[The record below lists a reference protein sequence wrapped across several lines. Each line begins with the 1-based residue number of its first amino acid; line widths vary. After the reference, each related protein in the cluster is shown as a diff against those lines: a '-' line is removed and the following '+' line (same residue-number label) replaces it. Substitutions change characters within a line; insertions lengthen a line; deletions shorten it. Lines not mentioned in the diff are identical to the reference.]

1 MNRVTLGP
9 GVTYRLSAQRKH
21 PPVAMAVRG
30 CVTLLFILLSG
41 IVHAEDLVTSSLP
54 ATQEFST
61 NKVLSG
67 TSSPTTFKH
76 SSTASSTAVTT
87 APTTSHTTTKSTTEP
102 TTTTHQ
108 TTTKSTTEPTT
119 TTHQTTTKSTTEPT
133 TTTHQTTTKST
144 TESPT
149 TTHQTTTKSTTEPT
163 TTTPQTTTKSTTE
176 PTTTTPQTTT
186 KSTTEPP
193 TTPHHNTTNS
203 TTEAPTTVHSNATTA
218 PTPPPTS
225 PPVPNPTVG
234 NYSVKSDNATVC
246 LLAKMG
252 LQFRFRMS
260 EDSSFQTLNLDPSA
274 NVTEVSGTCGSGGND
289 ASLLLKS
296 EEITVHFVFTNVSQ
310 KFRLHALTL
319 SVKLGN
325 GNFFNASNNNLS
337 LWEASVGSS
346 YMCRKEQSYNI
357 TDKLTLNTFELQV
370 QPFAVQNNKFN
381 TAEDCFLDSDLSFLV
396 PIAVGVALS
405 FLIILVLI
413 SYLIGRRKSRTGYQS
428 V

>member
-1 MNRVTLGP
+1 
-9 GVTYRLSAQRKH
+9 
-21 PPVAMAVRG
+21 MAVRG

-61 NKVLSG
+61 SKILSG
-67 TSSPTTFKH
+67 SSSPTTSKH
-76 SSTASSTAVTT
+76 SSAATSTAVTT
-87 APTTSHTTTKSTTEP
+87 GPTTHHTTTKSITEP
-102 TTTTHQ
+102 TTTPHL
-108 TTTKSTTEPTT
+108 
-119 TTHQTTTKSTTEPT
+119 
-133 TTTHQTTTKST
+133 
-144 TESPT
+144 
-149 TTHQTTTKSTTEPT
+149 
-163 TTTPQTTTKSTTE
+163 
-176 PTTTTPQTTT
+176 TTT

-193 TTPHHNTTNS
+193 TTMHHNTTNS
-203 TTEAPTTVHSNATTA
+203 TTEAPTTMNHNTTNSTTEAPTTMNHNTTNSTTEVPTTAHSNATTA
-218 PTPPPTS
+218 PTPPPTT
-225 PPVPNPTVG
+225 PPVPDPTVG
-234 NYSVKSDNATVC
+234 NYSVKSDNVTVC

-252 LQFRFRMS
+252 LQFSFKMS
-260 EDSSFQTLNLDPSA
+260 ENSSFQTLNFDPSA

-289 ASLLLKS
+289 SSLLLKS

-319 SVKLGN
+319 SVNLEN
-325 GNFFNASNNNLS
+325 GNVFNASNNNLS

-381 TAEDCFLDSDLSFLV
+381 TAEECFLDSDLSFLV

>member
-61 NKVLSG
+61 SKVLSG

-87 APTTSHTTTKSTTEP
+87 APTTSH
-102 TTTTHQ
+102 
-108 TTTKSTTEPTT
+108 
-119 TTHQTTTKSTTEPT
+119 TTTKSTTEPT

-176 PTTTTPQTTT
+176 PTTTTHQTTT

-252 LQFRFRMS
+252 LQFRFKMS

-381 TAEDCFLDSDLSFLV
+381 TAEECFLDSDLSFLV

>member
-1 MNRVTLGP
+1 M
-9 GVTYRLSAQRKH
+9 SA
-21 PPVAMAVRG
+21 RG

-41 IVHAEDLVTSSLP
+41 IVHADDLVTSPLP
-54 ATQEFST
+54 AIQELST
-61 NKVLSG
+61 SQTLSS
-67 TSSPTTFKH
+67 TSSPTTSKH
-76 SSTASSTAVTT
+76 SSAVTT
-87 APTTSHTTTKSTTEP
+87 VPTTHPNTTNSTTAPP
-102 TTTTHQ
+102 TTPHHNTTN
-108 TTTKSTTEPTT
+108 STTAPPTT
-119 TTHQTTTKSTTEPT
+119 PHHNTTNSTTA
-133 TTTHQTTTKST
+133 
-144 TESPT
+144 
-149 TTHQTTTKSTTEPT
+149 
-163 TTTPQTTTKSTTE
+163 
-176 PTTTTPQTTT
+176 
-186 KSTTEPP
+186 PP

-203 TTEAPTTVHSNATTA
+203 TTEVPTTAHTNATTA

-252 LQFRFRMS
+252 LQFSFKMS
-260 EDSSFQTLNLDPSA
+260 ENASFQTLNLDP

-289 ASLLLKS
+289 SSLVLKS
-296 EEITVHFVFTNVSQ
+296 EEITVHLVFTNVSQ
-310 KFRLHALTL
+310 KFRLHALML
-319 SVKLGN
+319 SVNLAN
-325 GNFFNASNNNLS
+325 GNVFNASNNNLS

-346 YMCRKEQSYNI
+346 YMCKKEQSYNI
-357 TDKLTLNTFELQV
+357 TDKLTIHTFELQV

-381 TAEDCFLDSDLSFLV
+381 TAEECFLDSDLSFLV

>member
-61 NKVLSG
+61 SKVLSG

-87 APTTSHTTTKSTTEP
+87 APSTSHTTTKSTTEP
-102 TTTTHQ
+102 TTTTH
-108 TTTKSTTEPTT
+108 
-119 TTHQTTTKSTTEPT
+119 
-133 TTTHQTTTKST
+133 
-144 TESPT
+144 
-149 TTHQTTTKSTTEPT
+149 
-163 TTTPQTTTKSTTE
+163 
-176 PTTTTPQTTT
+176 QTTT

-218 PTPPPTS
+218 TTPPPTS

-381 TAEDCFLDSDLSFLV
+381 TAEECFLDSDLSFLV

>member
-61 NKVLSG
+61 SKVLSG

-87 APTTSHTTTKSTTEP
+87 APTTSH
-102 TTTTHQ
+102 
-108 TTTKSTTEPTT
+108 
-119 TTHQTTTKSTTEPT
+119 TTTKSTTEPT

-176 PTTTTPQTTT
+176 PTTTTHQTTT

-252 LQFRFRMS
+252 LQFRFKMS

-381 TAEDCFLDSDLSFLV
+381 TAEDCIADEPDNFIV
-396 PIAVGVALS
+396 PIAVGVALAV
-405 FLIILVLI
+405 LVFIVLLA
-413 SYLIGRRKSRTGYQS
+413 YLIGRKRSQTSGYEQFDS
-428 V
+428 

>member
-1 MNRVTLGP
+1 
-9 GVTYRLSAQRKH
+9 
-21 PPVAMAVRG
+21 MAVRG
-30 CVTLLFILLSG
+30 CVTLLFILLS
-41 IVHAEDLVTSSLP
+41 
-54 ATQEFST
+54 
-61 NKVLSG
+61 
-67 TSSPTTFKH
+67 
-76 SSTASSTAVTT
+76 
-87 APTTSHTTTKSTTEP
+87 
-102 TTTTHQ
+102 
-108 TTTKSTTEPTT
+108 
-119 TTHQTTTKSTTEPT
+119 
-133 TTTHQTTTKST
+133 
-144 TESPT
+144 
-149 TTHQTTTKSTTEPT
+149 
-163 TTTPQTTTKSTTE
+163 
-176 PTTTTPQTTT
+176 
-186 KSTTEPP
+186 
-193 TTPHHNTTNS
+193 
-203 TTEAPTTVHSNATTA
+203 EAPTTVHSNATTA
-218 PTPPPTS
+218 TTPPPTS

-381 TAEDCFLDSDLSFLV
+381 TAEDCIADEPDNFIV
-396 PIAVGVALS
+396 PIAVGVALAV
-405 FLIILVLI
+405 LVFIVLLA
-413 SYLIGRRKSRTGYQS
+413 YLIGRKRSQTSGYEQFDS
-428 V
+428 

>member
-61 NKVLSG
+61 SKVLSG

-87 APTTSHTTTKSTTEP
+87 APSTS
-102 TTTTHQ
+102 Q

-133 TTTHQTTTKST
+133 TTT
-144 TESPT
+144 
-149 TTHQTTTKSTTEPT
+149 QTTTKSTTEPT
-163 TTTPQTTTKSTTE
+163 TTTH
-176 PTTTTPQTTT
+176 QTTT

-218 PTPPPTS
+218 TTPPPTS

-381 TAEDCFLDSDLSFLV
+381 TDGLPVLWHTSSTSF
-396 PIAVGVALS
+396 GQ
-405 FLIILVLI
+405 
-413 SYLIGRRKSRTGYQS
+413 RR
-428 V
+428 